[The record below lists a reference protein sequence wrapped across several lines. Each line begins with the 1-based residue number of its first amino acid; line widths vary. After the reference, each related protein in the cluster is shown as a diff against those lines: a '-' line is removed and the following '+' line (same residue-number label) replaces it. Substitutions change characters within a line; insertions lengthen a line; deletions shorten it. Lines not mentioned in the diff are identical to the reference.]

1 MNPQQQPFQP
11 QTPAPNQSNQYDFI
25 MNAGQQPQKSKFG
38 MPSGGS
44 TLQRIFTVVAGA
56 VILII
61 VAMVFMSL
69 IGGGSDRTAS
79 LLDLAQ
85 DQTEIIR
92 VADLAKSE
100 RSVRQTT
107 TQNFAANTS
116 ISLTT
121 SKLEVMEILKSQKI
135 KQAQLSLKKSTKTDT
150 LLASAA
156 ANNQYDEV
164 FMTTLTSKLEAYQTK
179 VKTLFGSAKSTKE
192 QQVLK
197 NAFESVTILLGKPV
211 TAN

>member
-1 MNPQQQPFQP
+1 
-11 QTPAPNQSNQYDFI
+11 
-25 MNAGQQPQKSKFG
+25 
-38 MPSGGS
+38 
-44 TLQRIFTVVAGA
+44 
-56 VILII
+56 
-61 VAMVFMSL
+61 MVFMSL

-92 VADLAKSE
+92 VADLAKTE

-107 TQNFAANTS
+107 TQNLAANTS

-121 SKLEVMEILKSQKI
+121 SKLEVMEILKSQNI
-135 KQAQLSLKKSTKTDT
+135 KEAQLGLKKSAKTDA

-164 FMTTLTSKLEAYQTK
+164 FTTTLTSKLEAYQTK
-179 VKTLFGSAKSTKE
+179 VKTLFGSSKSAKE
-192 QQVLK
+192 QQALK
-197 NAFESVTILLGKPV
+197 NAFESVTILLGKPA
-211 TAN
+211 TTN